1 MIGRSP
7 ACAVIDDMVGA
18 TARRLE
24 GPALN
29 RKQRRTFIALFR
41 RKRLRN
47 LPPTLFSAQTK
58 AFLGLRFPNNW

>member
-1 MIGRSP
+1 MGRTP
-7 ACAVIDDMVGA
+7 AQIVIDDMVGA
-18 TARRLE
+18 VTRRVE

-47 LPPTLFSAQTK
+47 LPPSLFSTETK